1 MGVKKILNGKKFL
14 ITGSTGRLGKEIC
27 QRLEELNATVIP
39 IILQG
44 YPELPK
50 RVNWSSSA
58 KPIKIFKKEDL
69 NLLDSPDYVINFHWQ
84 VDRTKSFTE
93 QLFFEINSNLYLH
106 EFFWEWLKEKQPKKF
121 VNISTIKI
129 FSELNEN
136 PVSSLTVPKPLTP
149 YGIAKVTAEN
159 YFNSLFHKSTTRV
172 VNLRLGSVAAF
183 GEVPTQLLTQ
193 LFNSAFNNKKI
204 KVNKGH
210 ISNILYIDEVVDLI
224 INSAL
229 IDNKDEYLVV
239 GDGKL
244 NEDIAKRFEQ
254 ISKKNLNAVYE
265 NLNPETSDQI
275 FILDRDKLKS
285 NWTRLFSLDSIIEMI
300 IKSNLSSISTID
312 IKN

>member
-1 MGVKKILNGKKFL
+1 
-14 ITGSTGRLGKEIC
+14 
-27 QRLEELNATVIP
+27 LNASVVP
-39 IILQG
+39 IVLKG
-44 YPELPK
+44 YPEKPK
-50 RVNWSSSA
+50 RVEWTSTV
-58 KPIKIFKKEDL
+58 KPIRIFIKEDL
-69 NLLDSPDYVINFHWQ
+69 SQLEAPDYVINFHWQ
-84 VDRTKSFTE
+84 VDRSKSFTD
-93 QLFFEINSNLYLH
+93 QLLYEINSNLYIH

-121 VNISTIKI
+121 INISTIKI

-136 PVSSLTVPKPLTP
+136 PVVSSTVPKPLTP
-149 YGIAKVTAEN
+149 YGIAKVTAES

-204 KVNKGH
+204 KINKGH
-210 ISNILYIDEVVDLI
+210 ISNILYIDEAIDLI

-254 ISKKNLNAVYE
+254 ISKKNLNAEYE
-265 NLNPETSDQI
+265 DLNPETSDQI

-285 NWTRLFSLDSIIEMI
+285 DWTRSFSLDSIIELI
-300 IKSNLSSISTID
+300 IKSNLRSYSIID
-312 IKN
+312 TKH